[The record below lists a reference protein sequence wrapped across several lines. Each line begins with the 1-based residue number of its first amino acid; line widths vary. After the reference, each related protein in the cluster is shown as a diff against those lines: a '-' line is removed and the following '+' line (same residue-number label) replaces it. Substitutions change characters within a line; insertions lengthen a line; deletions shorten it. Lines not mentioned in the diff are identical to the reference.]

1 VSIAASDFV
10 HLHVHSDYSL
20 LDGAC
25 KIDRLMK
32 RTVELGQ
39 TAIALTDHGN
49 MFGAIEFFN
58 AAKAGNLKPLVGCE
72 LYIAPGSRLE
82 KAGKS
87 EDGKNYFHLGVLA
100 QNLEGYQNLLKLV
113 SDSHLQ
119 GFYYKPRTD
128 LPTLAKYA
136 KGLIGFTGC
145 LASEVCQHLMRGR
158 EDEADAACARYV
170 DIFGR
175 ENYFVELQDHG
186 IPEQRQIIPGLLR
199 LAEKYRLKTIC
210 SNDVHYVKETDAS
223 SHDTLLCIQTGSKV
237 AEQNRMRFD
246 STSFYLKSADEML
259 KLFNEV
265 PESLTNTR
273 LVAEMCDVKIPF
285 PKGSERYPR
294 YPLPPE
300 IKARSPEH
308 RIAAHS
314 YLLDLCVKGLAHRY
328 GHDYHAV
335 AAHPIV
341 AERLAKI
348 QKLEPGQKPAPPDYS
363 GLAPDELLVLRT
375 GYELAIIHVTG
386 FDDYFLVVWDFI
398 NWARE
403 KGIPVG
409 PGRGSGAGC
418 LVAFLLGITDIDPI
432 RFGLLFER
440 FLNPERVSPPDF
452 DIDFCMRRR
461 VEVIDYV
468 REKYG
473 RDCVANIITYGTLGA
488 KMVVRDVSRVHDLPF
503 AEADRLAKMIPDEL
517 NISLEDSL
525 KKSAE
530 LKSEYDRNPVAKKI
544 IDQGLVLEG
553 MVRNTG
559 KHAAGIIITEQPLD
573 EFVPLTSQE
582 GDVTVQF
589 DMGAV
594 GKLGLLKMDFL
605 GLKTLTVIEDAV
617 ANVRRTAKP
626 GFELDSRGLDDPK
639 TYELLNAGK
648 TIGVFQ
654 LESGGMQSASR
665 QVGISTIDDINAISA
680 LYRPGPMAF
689 IPDYARGKKDP
700 SSIVYPHPLLEPV
713 LKETFGIIVYQEQV
727 MECAKVIGGYTLGG
741 ADMLRRAMGK
751 KDADAMAKERVKF
764 VEGAER
770 LHKIPAAKA
779 NEIFDLLNKF
789 AQYGFNKSH
798 SAAYAVV
805 AYHTAYLKA
814 NYPVQF
820 MAAVLT
826 AELGNAEKVSHFIAE
841 SEAMG
846 ITVLGPDVNESREAF
861 TPVFK
866 PSSDVGRPLADAPP
880 ASDAG
885 PPPAAGVIRFG
896 LAGIKGVGEQAGQ
909 KIIAERDANGPFK
922 DFRDFL
928 LRVDSR
934 ALNKRVLEC
943 LVATGA
949 FDFSGADREELY
961 HSIDAHLEALADL
974 VRKYPA
980 LRKNDAPAKPVDDA
994 PKAETISFD
1003 FGIEL
1008 DTPQPPPPLEK
1019 LRRELD
1025 ETLKHRR
1032 PEPNVRNTNIAPVRL
1047 GGGPAAP
1054 SAHGDMFAT
1063 PASALRPASATPA
1076 LAAKNKGPTT
1086 TLAFNATT
1094 LLQFEKELLGFYV
1107 SGHPLDAYAGLVEAL
1122 DTYPVAELLEQDDR
1136 TEFRL
1141 CGIAGSLQKKLAK
1154 KDNRPW
1160 MAFSL
1165 QTRSAT
1171 IGLNMFAD
1179 AFAVHGAV
1187 LGENALIC
1195 VLGTIIVGQEGPR
1208 INVKEAYPLQA
1219 YTMANV
1225 KRVGFLL
1232 RPGHAETPSFLRLL
1246 RDTLDKH
1253 PGDTRI
1259 DLGFVFENRVTALS
1273 EASSALGFRFH
1284 PDAFKTLRQHPAVV
1298 GLQVETKRLEL
1309 KNDRRWG
1316 PRRG

>member
-39 TAIALTDHGN
+39 PAVALTDHGN

-58 AAKAGNLKPLVGCE
+58 AAKAHNLKPLVGCE

-87 EDGKNYFHLGVLA
+87 EDGKSYFHLGVLA
-100 QNLEGYQNLLKLV
+100 KNLEGYQNLLKLV

-170 DIFGR
+170 EIFGR

-186 IPEQRQIIPGLLR
+186 IREQREIIPGLLR
-199 LAEKYRLKTIC
+199 LAEKYQLRTIC
-210 SNDVHYVKETDAS
+210 SNDVHYVKEADAA

-237 AEQNRMRFD
+237 AETNRMKFD
-246 STSFYLKSADEML
+246 SSAFYLKSADEML
-259 KLFNEV
+259 KLFGEI

-273 LVAEMCDVKIPF
+273 LVAEMCEVKIPF

-314 YLLDLCVKGLAHRY
+314 YLLDLCIKGLNTRY
-328 GHDYHAV
+328 GHDYPAV
-335 AAHPIV
+335 AVRPVV
-341 AERLAKI
+341 AERLAKL
-348 QKLEPGQKPAPPDYS
+348 QNLAPGQKPAPPDYS
-363 GLAPDELLVLRT
+363 GLAPEELLVLRT
-375 GYELAIIHVTG
+375 GYELSIIHVTG

-403 KGIPVG
+403 KAIPVG

-468 REKYG
+468 RAKYG

-605 GLKTLTVIEDAV
+605 GLKTLTVISDAV
-617 ANVRRTAKP
+617 ENVRRTARP
-626 GFELDSRGLDDPK
+626 DFELDSRGLDDPK

-751 KDADAMAKERVKF
+751 KDAEAMAKERVKF

-866 PSSDVGRPLADAPP
+866 KSASSAPGTPSPSS
-880 ASDAG
+880 ASDSAPSG
-885 PPPAAGVIRFG
+885 ADGVIRFG

-909 KIIAERDANGPFK
+909 KIIAERDANGPFR

-961 HSIDAHLEALADL
+961 SSIDAHLEALADL

-980 LRKNDAPAKPVDDA
+980 LRKNDAPAKAADTA
-994 PKAETISFD
+994 PKAETLAFD
-1003 FGIEL
+1003 FGMEL
-1008 DTPQPPPPLEK
+1008 DAPQPPPPLAQ

-1025 ETLKHRR
+1025 DVLRHRR
-1032 PEPNVRNTNIAPVRL
+1032 PASPSLGTPSPSSASVVRAA
-1047 GGGPAAP
+1047 AAP
-1054 SAHGDMFAT
+1054 GDMFAA
-1063 PASALRPASATPA
+1063 PAAPAPATGSAPAPP

-1086 TLAFNATT
+1086 TLAFNAST

-1122 DTYPVAELLEQDDR
+1122 DTFPVAELLEQDDR

-1179 AFAVHGAV
+1179 AFAAHGAV
-1187 LGENALIC
+1187 LAENALIC

-1208 INVKEAYPLQA
+1208 INVKEAYPLQS
-1219 YTMANV
+1219 YTTSHV
-1225 KRVGFLL
+1225 KRVGWLL
-1232 RPGHAETPSFLRLL
+1232 RPDHPRLNEFLKLL
-1246 RDTLDKH
+1246 RDTLDRH
-1253 PGDTRI
+1253 AGDTRI

-1273 EASSALGFRFH
+1273 EASAALGFRFH
-1284 PDAFKTLRQHPAVV
+1284 PDAFKALRQHPAVA

-1309 KNDRRWG
+1309 KNDRKWG
-1316 PRRG
+1316 PKRG